1 MIEQKD
7 NVDVVKFVK
16 GFVKMAAENILE
28 LNKAIMIQAKALI
41 NLDQRVHKLEKKKN
55 KKK

>member
-7 NVDVVKFVK
+7 NDVVKFIK
-16 GFVKMAAENILE
+16 DFMKMVSANLIE
-28 LNKAIMIQAKALI
+28 LNNAIITQAKALI
-41 NLDQRVHKLEKKKN
+41 NLDGRVSKLEKKKN